1 MAGIATLAI
10 AYVLSQFF
18 RSFLAVLT
26 PVLGNDLGATKA
38 DLSIASGAFFLTFAL
53 SQFPIGVALDRVG
66 PRLTTAILL
75 AFGAGGGSLLFA
87 SASTPWMII
96 VANGLMGVGCG
107 PVLMA
112 GLFIFARLY
121 SAARFAMLSSWLV
134 AFGTGGN
141 IIGAAP
147 LAYAAQAFGWR
158 PVMAGLGVFT
168 LLVAVLIL
176 VLVRDLKNPH
186 STDTRSTG
194 FAGFA
199 DLFRM
204 RVLWPIIP
212 LIAVAYSPSA
222 IIRGLWAGPYLA
234 DVFGAD
240 SLAIG
245 DATVLMAISM
255 AGGAFVYGPLDQ
267 FFGTRK
273 WVAVAG
279 VTMSLL
285 ALLLLG
291 FFPDT
296 SIAAATILFVVIGVT
311 GASYGL
317 LMAHA
322 RAFLPPHLVGRGVTL
337 MNFFVIGGAGVMQFA
352 TGAVVASATLPGDP
366 AAAYQALFFFIAL
379 VLGLALAI
387 YLLSRDAKPALAA

>member
-1 MAGIATLAI
+1 
-10 AYVLSQFF
+10 
-18 RSFLAVLT
+18 
-26 PVLGNDLGATKA
+26 
-38 DLSIASGAFFLTFAL
+38 
-53 SQFPIGVALDRVG
+53 
-66 PRLTTAILL
+66 
-75 AFGAGGGSLLFA
+75 
-87 SASTPWMII
+87 
-96 VANGLMGVGCG
+96 
-107 PVLMA
+107 
-112 GLFIFARLY
+112 
-121 SAARFAMLSSWLV
+121 
-134 AFGTGGN
+134 
-141 IIGAAP
+141 
-147 LAYAAQAFGWR
+147 
-158 PVMAGLGVFT
+158 
-168 LLVAVLIL
+168 
-176 VLVRDLKNPH
+176 
-186 STDTRSTG
+186 
-194 FAGFA
+194 
-199 DLFRM
+199 M

-279 VTMSLL
+279 VGMSLL
-285 ALLLLG
+285 ALLALG
-291 FFPDT
+291 FLPDT
-296 SIAAATILFVVIGVT
+296 SVALATIFFIVIGVS

-352 TGAVVASATLPGDP
+352 TGAVVAGRTVPGDS
-366 AAAYQALFFFIAL
+366 AAAYAALFFFIAV
-379 VLGLALAI
+379 VLGLALAV
-387 YLLSRDAKPALAA
+387 YLLSRDAEPAPAA